1 MLRVATKSLLPAGI
15 FGWVLCTVWWKFL
28 RRRNGWRT
36 NQCCNFCCSGRDGR
50 APRGGKPH
58 LALEPSPCGI
68 YCLNFPKEFWCFLPS
83 SPHDEFWAIPQGAGR
98 IGWNFAEI
106 DACAKA
112 MMGSLPMSI
121 HTLVNSEDWK
131 GGDIVRLDS
140 ALVRPGANDVA
151 INYFFLKPV
160 LEHSPHKVT

>member
-1 MLRVATKSLLPAGI
+1 MAEEPTNAATFAALVEMAELPGGENPTWHSSRPHAA
-15 FGWVLCTVWWKFL
+15 FTVWISQ
-28 RRRNGWRT
+28 RN
-36 NQCCNFCCSGRDGR
+36 FDV
-50 APRGGKPH
+50 
-58 LALEPSPCGI
+58 
-68 YCLNFPKEFWCFLPS
+68 FLPS